1 MPKIIDYEKRK
12 EEISR
17 KALSV
22 FVEKGYYNTSL
33 ADISERCGIGGTT
46 LYIYF
51 KNKDEIFQFTIASIN
66 EIIKADLQSVL
77 EDENMSFIE
86 KIKVLIEKL
95 FKEYKNSGM
104 LTALIDYRLVARR
117 EKNNYILKKIQEGM
131 QGINNALKQL
141 LSEGIRSKEIKPV
154 DKEKMTVT
162 LYALLESLFLNI
174 PIDKVSSID
183 EHLKAVNILIDG
195 LKL

>member
-33 ADISERCGIGGTT
+33 ADISERCGIGRTT
-46 LYIYF
+46 LYRYF

-66 EIIKADLQSVL
+66 KIIKADLQSVL
-77 EDENMSFIE
+77 EDENISFIE

-117 EKNNYILKKIQEGM
+117 EKNNYILKKIQESM

-154 DKEKMTVT
+154 DKEKMTIT
-162 LYALLESLFLNI
+162 LYALLESLVLNI
-174 PIDKVSSID
+174 PIDKVGSID